1 MKKILF
7 MLFVLFT
14 SNLSYGQINARLMRY
29 MDVADDQ
36 IAFVYG
42 GDIWLVGKQGG
53 TAVQLTNSPGE
64 ESYPR
69 FSPDGSEIAY
79 TASYN
84 GNEDVFMVP
93 VTGGVPTRVTYQS
106 HADRMVEWHPDG
118 EHILIASSRAS
129 GIQRVRKFF
138 LVNKAGGL
146 PEPLNV
152 PYGELASFSPDGSQL
167 AYVTRLAEDRPFK
180 RYRGGYS
187 SDIYVYDLA
196 NDTAINITNST
207 AIDAKPTWVGDKIF
221 FLSDQDANMR
231 LNIYAYDIREGSTT
245 QITEFADFDIS
256 YLGAGSND
264 LVFEA
269 GGALYQMNIDTLKA
283 QPVAVNVISD
293 LTAEMPRAE
302 DVSRRIE
309 NMSAS
314 PGGKR
319 IVFEARG
326 ELFNVPVKEGY
337 VVNMTQSSGA
347 FDQNPSWSPDG
358 ELVAYWSDRTG
369 EYEIHLQGSD
379 GTAVGRQLTNR
390 GKGFGYELFWS
401 ADSSKISFIDET
413 NSISIVDVANGDTT
427 VAGNYTW
434 NLGHGARFNYS
445 IAWSPDSRW
454 LAFAQGQDNSN
465 DAIVIFDTLEG
476 EAHQVTSGYYS
487 DTAPVFSNDGKYLF
501 FRTNR
506 NMDAVYSDLDET
518 WIYPNS
524 TQIAAISLLP
534 DTPTLLPVK
543 NDDLEL
549 EDDADEPDLDDD
561 AETNVSDDD
570 EESELAV
577 EIDFNDMESRLVL
590 LPPAAGNIGRLF
602 AFEDK
607 LAFVRRPNSGSADE
621 DAALVFY
628 DFEEQEEKT
637 VFSDVD
643 RAVQTADGKA
653 MLISSNN
660 RYGIVEVSP
669 DQKLEDPVPTDGLV
683 MDLVPREEWQ
693 QIFNDTW
700 RRYRD
705 FFYDPNMHG
714 LDWNAMREQYG
725 DLLVDARTRWDV
737 QNIQFHLLGETSAG
751 HTYVRDG
758 DVERAERRETGF
770 LGIDWAEDDGLYQI
784 GRIIRPAAWDTEV
797 RSPFDVTGLDV
808 NEGDYILAVNGKNL
822 DTGKDPYAAFDG
834 LSGDTI
840 SLLISSSGER
850 EDARSITVKALTQ
863 AQENSLRNL
872 EWIENNRKLVDEL
885 SGGRLGYIYMSN
897 TADRG
902 QLELVRMFYGQ
913 LDKEGFVIDERFNGG
928 GQLADR
934 FLELM
939 QRPIVYN
946 LHWRHGRDATQPIK
960 TNPGPMGML
969 INGWAASGGDGL
981 PWAFQELQAG
991 PIVGE
996 NTMGILVGPAT
1007 GHQLIDGGGITVP
1020 GARLYDNDGHWF
1032 WEGEGV
1038 SPDIEIWDDPSI
1050 LAQGGD
1056 PQIERV
1062 VEEVM
1067 KLLENAPPRMT
1078 PAPAL
1083 EDRTARGLRIN

>member
-7 MLFVLFT
+7 MLFALFT
-14 SNLSYGQINARLMRY
+14 SNLCYGQINARLMRY

-36 IAFVYG
+36 ITFVYG

-138 LVNKAGGL
+138 LVSKAGGL

-196 NDTAINITNST
+196 NDTAINITDSN
-207 AIDAKPTWVGDKIF
+207 AIDAKPAWVGDKIF

-269 GGALYQMNIDTLKA
+269 GGALYQMNIDTLEA

-293 LTAEMPRAE
+293 LSAEMPRAE
-302 DVSRRIE
+302 DVSQRIE

-347 FDQNPSWSPDG
+347 FDQYPSWSPDG

-369 EYEIHLQGSD
+369 EFEIHLQGSD
-379 GTAVGRQLTNR
+379 GTAAGRQLTNR

-401 ADSSKISFIDET
+401 GDSSKISFIDET
-413 NSISIVDVANGDTT
+413 NTISIVDVANGDTT

-602 AFEDK
+602 PFEDK
-607 LAFVRRPNSGSADE
+607 LAYVRRPNSGSAEE
-621 DAALVFY
+621 DSALVFY

-643 RAVQTADGKA
+643 RAVQTADGEA

-693 QIFNDTW
+693 QIFDDTW

-725 DLLVDARTRWDV
+725 ALLVDARTRWDV

-1050 LAQGGD
+1050 LAQGRD